1 MQRKQGMKMSKKGLF
16 FSEIIEAIGKKE
28 EESYLK
34 ESERIQKKITLNH
47 IKPPKS
53 LDKKICQ
60 MIAGENKR
68 QKQKAIS
75 LKIAIFL
82 LVFIIGCQTI
92 YIANPKIAMAVRYY
106 ISELFSFQSEKSL
119 DVHLQKSESFW
130 NHYKFDVPSDF
141 ELLPSDTSAAFH
153 VDEHI
158 YQNENGEYIRFD
170 IYPENFL
177 VSIDTEKCKSLE
189 DIYIKEYSA
198 KCITKNGITT
208 ILILIDDKLLEVES
222 SLPADEVKEIVESID
237 TNE

>member
-1 MQRKQGMKMSKKGLF
+1 MSKKGLF

-34 ESERIQKKITLNH
+34 ESERIQKKIVDDD

-53 LDKKICQ
+53 LDEKIQ
-60 MIAGENKR
+60 RFITDENK
-68 QKQKAIS
+68 KAKKKKVI
-75 LKIAIFL
+75 LKAAVFL
-82 LVFIIGCQTI
+82 LIFIIGCQTI
-92 YIANPKIAMAVRYY
+92 YITNPKIAMAVRYY

-130 NHYKFDVPSDF
+130 NHYKFNVPSDF
-141 ELLPSDTSAAFH
+141 ELLPSDTSAVFH

-158 YQNENGEYIRFD
+158 YQNKNGEYIRFD

-189 DIYIKEYSA
+189 DTYIKEYSA